1 MPRVTRKKTDQY
13 ALKQHMFKVNE
24 KGFCDG
30 AVFIRALLSFLEM
43 ALSCPSL

>member
-13 ALKQHMFKVNE
+13 ALKHMFKVNE